1 MIHHSCCEQ
10 PIAERPTFKELH
22 QMLLQTLSKYCDIP
36 ENGILAPNSAKINDN
51 SNSQQEHPIYNYK
64 INQSKL

>member
-1 MIHHSCCEQ
+1 MIHHNCCEQ

-22 QMLLQTLSKYCDIP
+22 QILLQTLSKYCDIP
-36 ENGILAPNSAKINDN
+36 ENGILAPTAKINDN